1 LKFRRTKQEMI
12 PQRFAFICVVLL
24 TLASWAGAQTWTPLA
39 HQPSFTAST
48 ALLLTDG
55 TVMVQAQE
63 SSAWWRLTPD
73 KTGNY
78 INGTWTQLA
87 SLPSGYAPLYY
98 ASAVLPDGRVVIEGG
113 EFNITGPAAETTRGA
128 IYNPVSNSWISITPP
143 SGVTQIGDAS
153 GIVLPN
159 GSFMLG
165 PVNSSSQW
173 ILNPSTLN
181 WTLTGSG
188 KADANSEENWA
199 LLPNG
204 NVLTVDAQNGTNSE
218 IYSFVSGA
226 WSSAGGTIVTLPSN
240 NGDIRFVPEV
250 GPALLRPDGTVFATG
265 ATSSTAIYNPNTG
278 AWSAG
283 PTFPNSLSVAD
294 GPAALLPNGNVLVD
308 ASPFQIPP
316 SQFFEFNGTS
326 LISVSSPPNTGND
339 PSFVGRMLVL
349 PTGQILFTHGSNQIQ
364 IYTPQ
369 GTYQNAWR
377 PTISSS
383 LPNTLNPSSINN
395 FISGTQFNGL
405 SQGASYGDDAQSAT
419 NYPLVQIINNATG
432 DLAFARTHD
441 HSTMAVATG
450 SALVSTL
457 FDVPANIET
466 GASTLR
472 VVANGI
478 PSAEMP
484 INVSFGSSAN
494 CPETKCTLVQN
505 AYISH
510 FTGIDCT
517 GGEHYYTQYFG
528 ADGIRRSWDG
538 QGFYGTA
545 LTTVTNRSW
554 KGSDGQC
561 HNDWPVGNTL
571 SSFVTVY
578 RDTQFT
584 PVQGAYISHF
594 TEPNCTGQESY
605 YTKYFN
611 SDGIRRSW
619 DGQGSVGSIIY
630 TATTKSWKGSDGMC
644 HNDWTTAP
652 YNTLDGFVRV
662 YR

>member
-1 LKFRRTKQEMI
+1 MI
-12 PQRFAFICVVLL
+12 HKRFVFICIVLL
-24 TLASWAGAQTWTPLA
+24 TFASWAGAQTWTPLA

-78 INGTWTQLA
+78 VNGTWSQLA
-87 SLPSGYAPLYY
+87 SMPSGYGPLYY

-113 EFNITGPAAETTRGA
+113 EYNISGNAVETTLGA
-128 IYNPVSNSWISITPP
+128 IYNPVSNSWLSLTPP
-143 SGVTQIGDAS
+143 SGVSQIGDAS
-153 GIVLPN
+153 SVVLPN
-159 GSFMLG
+159 GTFMLG

-173 ILNPSTLN
+173 LLNPSTLN
-181 WTLTGSG
+181 WTLTGAAKS
-188 KADANSEENWA
+188 DPNSEENWA

-204 NVLTVDAQNGTNSE
+204 NVLTVDTQNNTNSE
-218 IYSFVSGA
+218 IYNATSGA
-226 WSSAGGTIVTLPSN
+226 WSSAGSTMVTLPSN
-240 NGDIRFVPEV
+240 GGMGIVPEL

-265 ATSSTAIYNPNTG
+265 ATSNTAIFNTNTG
-278 AWSAG
+278 LWSAG
-283 PTFPNSLSVAD
+283 PTFPNGLGVAD

-308 ASPFQIPP
+308 ASPFFNPP
-316 SQFFEFNGTS
+316 SQFFEFNGSS
-326 LISVSSPPNTGND
+326 LIAVSAPPNTNV
-339 PSFVGRMLVL
+339 PSYFGRMLVL

-364 IYTPQ
+364 IYTPT
-369 GTYQNAWR
+369 GTYQSAWR

-383 LPNTLNPSSINN
+383 LPNTLNPGSINN
-395 FISGTQFNGL
+395 FINGTQFNGL

-419 NYPLVQIINNATG
+419 NYPLVQITNNATG
-432 DLAFARTHD
+432 DQAVARTHD

-457 FDVPANIET
+457 FDVSANTET
-466 GASTLR
+466 GPSTLR

-478 PSAEMP
+478 PSPEMA
-484 INVSFGSSAN
+484 INVSFGPSAN
-494 CPETKCTLVQN
+494 CPESKCTLVQN

-510 FTGIDCT
+510 FTGIDCA
-517 GGEHYYTQYFG
+517 GGEHYYTPYFNG
-528 ADGIRRSWDG
+528 DGIRRSWDG
-538 QGFYGTA
+538 QGFFGIAT
-545 LTTVTNRSW
+545 TTVTNRSW
-554 KGSDGQC
+554 RGNDGQC

-571 SSFVTVY
+571 SGFVTVY

-594 TEPNCTGQESY
+594 TDANCTGQESY

-619 DGQGSVGSIIY
+619 DGQGRVGSIIY
-630 TATTKSWKGSDGMC
+630 TATTKSWMGSDGMC

-652 YNTLDGFVRV
+652 YNTLDGFVRI

>member
-1 LKFRRTKQEMI
+1 MI
-12 PQRFAFICVVLL
+12 PQRFAFICVALL
-24 TLASWAGAQTWTPLA
+24 ILVSWAGAQPTWTPLT

-87 SLPSGYAPLYY
+87 SMPSGYAPLYY
-98 ASAVLPDGRVVIEGG
+98 ASVVLPDGRVVVEGG
-113 EFNITGPAAETTRGA
+113 EYNNGSSNAVDTTLGA
-128 IYNPVSNSWISITPP
+128 IYNPVSNSWISLTPP
-143 SGVTQIGDAS
+143 SGVPSIGDAS
-153 GIVLPN
+153 GVVLPN
-159 GSFMLG
+159 GTFMMG
-165 PVNSSSQW
+165 PCCGSTNQW
-173 ILNPSTLN
+173 LLNPLTLN
-181 WTLTGSG
+181 WTFTGSG
-188 KADANSEENWA
+188 KAEANSEENWA

-204 NVLTVDAQNGTNSE
+204 NVLTVDTHVTNSE
-218 IYSFVSGA
+218 IYNSSSGA
-226 WSSAGGTIVTLPSN
+226 WSSAGSTMVTLPSN
-240 NGDIRFVPEV
+240 GGMAIVPEL

-265 ATSSTAIYNPNTG
+265 ATSNTAIYNPNTG
-278 AWSAG
+278 LWSAG
-283 PTFPNSLSVAD
+283 PIFPNGVGVAD

-308 ASPFQIPP
+308 ASPFFNPP
-316 SQFFEFNGTS
+316 SQFFEFDGAS
-326 LISVSSPPNTGND
+326 LISEPAPPNTNV
-339 PSFVGRMLVL
+339 PSYFGRMLVL

-364 IYTPQ
+364 IYTPI
-369 GTYQNAWR
+369 GTYQSAWQ

-383 LPNTLNPSSINN
+383 SLPSTLNPGSVNN
-395 FISGTQFNGL
+395 SVFGTQFNGL

-419 NYPLVQIINNATG
+419 NYPLVRITNNATG
-432 DLAFARTHD
+432 DLAYARTHD

-457 FDVPANIET
+457 FDVPASIET
-466 GASTLR
+466 GPSTLQ

-484 INVSFGSSAN
+484 INVSFGANAN
-494 CPETKCTLVQN
+494 CPETTCTQVQN

-517 GGEHYYTQYFG
+517 GGEHYYTPYFNS
-528 ADGIRRSWDG
+528 DGKRRSWDG
-538 QGFYGTA
+538 QGFFGTA
-545 LTTVTNRSW
+545 VTTVTNRSW
-554 KGSDGQC
+554 KGTDGQC
-561 HNDWPVGNTL
+561 HNDWPNGNTL

-584 PVQGAYISHF
+584 PVQAAYISHF
-594 TEPNCTGQESY
+594 TGADCTGEESY
-605 YTKYFN
+605 YTPYFGN
-611 SDGIRRSW
+611 DGIRRSW
-619 DGQGSVGSIIY
+619 DGGGTAGSIVY
-630 TATTKSWKGSDGMC
+630 TATNESWKGSDGMC
-644 HNDWTTAP
+644 HNDWVTNP
-652 YNTLDGFVRV
+652 NTLPGFVHI

>member
-1 LKFRRTKQEMI
+1 MI
-12 PQRFAFICVVLL
+12 PQRVVFICVALL
-24 TLASWAGAQTWTPLA
+24 TLVSWAGAQPTWTPLA

-55 TVMVQAQE
+55 TVMVQAEE
-63 SSAWWRLTPD
+63 SSVWWRLTPD

-78 INGTWTQLA
+78 VNGTWSQLA
-87 SLPSGYAPLYY
+87 SLPSGYAPRYY
-98 ASAVLPDGRVVIEGG
+98 ASAVLPDGRVVVEGG
-113 EFNITGPAAETTRGA
+113 EDNNGARVETTLGA
-128 IYNPVSNSWISITPP
+128 IYNPISNSWISLTPP
-143 SGVTQIGDAS
+143 SGVSQIGDAS

-159 GSFMLG
+159 GTFMMG
-165 PVNSSSQW
+165 PCCGSTTQW
-173 ILNPSTLN
+173 LLNPSTLN
-181 WTLTGSG
+181 WTSTGSG
-188 KADANSEENWA
+188 KADANSEETWT

-204 NVLTVDAQNGTNSE
+204 NVLTVDTENQTNSE
-218 IYSFVSGA
+218 IYSSIGGA
-226 WSSAGGTIVTLPSN
+226 WSSAGSTIVTLITN
-240 NGDIRFVPEV
+240 NGDSRFVPEI

-265 ATSSTAIYNPNTG
+265 ATSNTAIYNPNTG

-283 PTFPNSLSVAD
+283 PTFPNGLGVAD

-308 ASPFQIPP
+308 ASPFQAAP
-316 SQFFEFNGTS
+316 SSFFEFNGTS
-326 LISVSSPPNTGND
+326 LNPEPAPPNTNVAA
-339 PSFVGRMLVL
+339 FVGRMLVL
-349 PTGQILFTHGSNQIQ
+349 PTGQVLFTHGSNQIQ
-364 IYTPQ
+364 IYTST
-369 GTYQNAWR
+369 GTYQSAWR
-377 PTISSS
+377 PGISSS
-383 LPNTLNPSSINN
+383 LPNTLNPGSINN

-441 HSTMAVATG
+441 HSSMGVATG
-450 SALVSTL
+450 SALVSTS

-466 GASTLR
+466 GASILR

-478 PSAEMP
+478 PSPELP
-484 INVSFGSSAN
+484 VNVSFGPSAN

-517 GGEHYYTQYFG
+517 GGEHYYTPYFNS
-528 ADGIRRSWDG
+528 DGIRRSWDG
-538 QGFYGTA
+538 QGFFGTA

-554 KGSDGQC
+554 KGTDGVC
-561 HNDWPVGNTL
+561 HPDWPAGNTL
-571 SSFVTVY
+571 SGFVTVY

-594 TEPNCTGQESY
+594 TEANCTGQENY

-619 DGQGSVGSIIY
+619 DGQGTVGSIIY
-630 TATTKSWKGSDGMC
+630 TATTKSWKGNDGMC

-652 YNTLDGFVRV
+652 YNTLDGFVRI

>member
-1 LKFRRTKQEMI
+1 MI
-12 PQRFAFICVVLL
+12 PQRFAFICVALL
-24 TLASWAGAQTWTPLA
+24 TLASWAGAQGTWTPLA

-55 TVMVQAQE
+55 TVMVQADE
-63 SSAWWRLTPD
+63 SSVWWRLTPD

-78 INGTWTQLA
+78 VNGTWTQLA
-87 SLPSGYAPLYY
+87 SLPSGYAPRYY

-113 EFNITGPAAETTRGA
+113 EDNNGNNNAPEVALGA
-128 IYNPVSNSWISITPP
+128 IYNPISNSWISINPP
-143 SGVTQIGDAS
+143 SGVSQIGDAS
-153 GIVLPN
+153 SVVLPN
-159 GSFMLG
+159 GTFMLG
-165 PVNSSSQW
+165 PCCSIGQW
-173 ILNPSTLN
+173 LLNPSTLN
-181 WTLTGSG
+181 WTATGSG

-204 NVLTVDAQNGTNSE
+204 NVLTVDTQNQTNSE
-218 IYSFVSGA
+218 IYSFIGGA
-226 WSSAGGTIVTLPSN
+226 WSSAGSTIVTLPT
-240 NGDIRFVPEV
+240 NGGRTINGVPIVPEM
-250 GPALLRPDGTVFATG
+250 GPAILRPDGTVFATG
-265 ATSSTAIYNPNTG
+265 ATSSTAIYNTNTG
-278 AWSAG
+278 LWSVG
-283 PTFPNSLSVAD
+283 PTFTNNLDVAD

-308 ASPFQIPP
+308 ASPGVFNSPT
-316 SQFFEFNGTS
+316 SFFEFDGTN
-326 LISVSSPPNTGND
+326 LNPVSSPPNTGSD
-339 PSFVGRMLVL
+339 SSFVGRMLVL
-349 PTGQILFTHGSNQIQ
+349 PTGQIFFTHTSNQIQ
-364 IYTPQ
+364 IYTPNN
-369 GTYQNAWR
+369 GAYQSAWR

-383 LPNTLNPSSINN
+383 LPNTLNPGSINN
-395 FISGTQFNGL
+395 FINGTQFNGL

-466 GASTLR
+466 GPSILR
-472 VVANGI
+472 VNANGI
-478 PSAEMP
+478 PSPELP
-484 INVSFGSSAN
+484 VNVSFGASGN

-517 GGEHYYTQYFG
+517 GGEHYYTPYFSG
-528 ADGIRRSWDG
+528 DGIRRSWDG
-538 QGFYGTA
+538 QGFFGTA

-554 KGSDGQC
+554 KGTDGVC
-561 HNDWPVGNTL
+561 HHDWPAGNTL
-571 SSFVTVY
+571 SGFVTVY

-594 TEPNCTGQESY
+594 TEANCTGQENY

-619 DGQGSVGSIIY
+619 DGQGTVGSIIY

-652 YNTLDGFVRV
+652 YNTLDGFVRI

>member
-1 LKFRRTKQEMI
+1 MI
-12 PQRFAFICVVLL
+12 PQKFAFICVALL
-24 TLASWAGAQTWTPLA
+24 TLASWAGAQPTWTPLA
-39 HQPSFTAST
+39 HQPSFNAST

-55 TVMVQAQE
+55 TVMVQADE
-63 SSAWWRLTPD
+63 SSVWWRLTPD

-78 INGTWTQLA
+78 VNGTWTQLA
-87 SLPSGYAPLYY
+87 SLPSGYAPRYY
-98 ASAVLPDGRVVIEGG
+98 ASAVLPDGRVVVEGG
-113 EFNITGPAAETTRGA
+113 EDNNGNNNAPEVALGA
-128 IYNPVSNSWISITPP
+128 IYNPISNSWISLTPP
-143 SGVTQIGDAS
+143 SGVSQIGDAS

-159 GSFMLG
+159 GTFMLG
-165 PVNSSSQW
+165 PVFSATQW
-173 ILNPSTLN
+173 LLNPSTLN
-181 WTLTGSG
+181 WTSTGSG
-188 KADANSEENWA
+188 KADANSEETWT

-204 NVLTVDAQNGTNSE
+204 NVLTVDTNNSPNSE
-218 IYSFVSGA
+218 IYNPSSGA
-226 WSSAGGTIVTLPSN
+226 WSSAGSTVVTLPSN
-240 NGDIRFVPEV
+240 GGKGIVPEV
-250 GPALLRPDGTVFATG
+250 GPEVLRPDGTVFSAG
-265 ATSSTAIYNPNTG
+265 GTSNTAIYNLNTG
-278 AWSAG
+278 LWSAG
-283 PTFPNSLSVAD
+283 PTFPNGLNVAD
-294 GPAALLPNGNVLVD
+294 GPGALLPNGNVLVV
-308 ASPFQIPP
+308 ASPFQVAP

-326 LISVSSPPNTGND
+326 LSPAPAPPNTNF
-339 PSFVGRMLVL
+339 PAFVGRMLVL
-349 PTGQILFTHGSNQIQ
+349 PSGQIFFSNGSNQVQ
-364 IYTPQ
+364 IYTAV
-369 GTYQNAWR
+369 GTYQSAWR
-377 PTISSS
+377 PTVSSS
-383 LPNTLNPSSINN
+383 LPNTLNPGSINN
-395 FISGTQFNGL
+395 FINGTQFNGL

-466 GASTLR
+466 GPSTFR

-478 PSAEMP
+478 PSPELP
-484 INVSFGSSAN
+484 VNVSFGASAN

-517 GGEHYYTQYFG
+517 GGEHYYTPYFNS
-528 ADGIRRSWDG
+528 DGIRRSWDG
-538 QGFYGTA
+538 QGFFGTA

-554 KGSDGQC
+554 KGTDGVC
-561 HNDWPVGNTL
+561 HPDWPVGNTL
-571 SSFVTVY
+571 SGFVTVY

-594 TEPNCTGQESY
+594 TEANCTGQENY

-619 DGQGSVGSIIY
+619 DGQGTVGSIIY

-652 YNTLDGFVRV
+652 YNTLDGFVRI

>member
-1 LKFRRTKQEMI
+1 MI
-12 PQRFAFICVVLL
+12 PQRFAFICVALL
-24 TLASWAGAQTWTPLA
+24 ALASWAGAQGTWTPLV

-87 SLPSGYAPLYY
+87 SMPSGYAPLYY
-98 ASAVLPDGRVVIEGG
+98 ASVVLPDGRVVVEGG
-113 EFNITGPAAETTRGA
+113 EDNNGVNNAFTTLGA
-128 IYNPVSNSWISITPP
+128 IYNPVSNSWISLTPP
-143 SGVTQIGDAS
+143 SGVPSIGDAS

-159 GSFMLG
+159 GMFMLG
-165 PVNSSSQW
+165 PCCGSTGQW

-181 WTLTGSG
+181 WTSTGSG
-188 KADANSEENWA
+188 KADANSEETWT

-204 NVLTVDAQNGTNSE
+204 NVLTVDTEDATNSE
-218 IYSFVSGA
+218 IYNASSGA
-226 WSSAGGTIVTLPSN
+226 WSSAGSTIATLTSN
-240 NGDIRFVPEV
+240 NGDSRFVPEV

-278 AWSAG
+278 LWSTG
-283 PTFPNSLSVAD
+283 PSFPSGVNVAD

-308 ASPFQIPP
+308 ASPFQAAP
-316 SQFFEFNGTS
+316 SQFFEFDGTS
-326 LISVSSPPNTGND
+326 LNSEPTPPNTNVAA
-339 PSFVGRMLVL
+339 FVGRMLVL
-349 PTGQILFTHGSNQIQ
+349 PTGQVLFTHGSNQIQ
-364 IYTPQ
+364 IYTPI
-369 GTYQNAWR
+369 GTYQSAWQ

-383 LPNTLNPSSINN
+383 SLPSTLNPGSVNN
-395 FISGTQFNGL
+395 SVFGTQFNGL
-405 SQGASYGDDAQSAT
+405 SQGGAYGDDAQSAT
-419 NYPLVQIINNATG
+419 NYPLVRITNNATG
-432 DLAFARTHD
+432 DLAYARTHD

-466 GASTLR
+466 GASTLQ

-484 INVSFGSSAN
+484 INVSFGASAN
-494 CPETKCTLVQN
+494 CPETTCTQIQL

-517 GGEHYYTQYFG
+517 GGEHYYTPYFNS
-528 ADGIRRSWDG
+528 DGVRRSWDG
-538 QGFYGTA
+538 QGFFGSA
-545 LTTVTNRSW
+545 VTTVTNRSW
-554 KGSDGQC
+554 KGTDGQC
-561 HNDWPVGNTL
+561 HNDWPNGNTL
-571 SSFVTVY
+571 SGFVTVY

-584 PVQGAYISHF
+584 PVQAAYISHF
-594 TEPNCTGQESY
+594 TGANCTGEESY
-605 YTKYFN
+605 YTPYFN

-619 DGQGSVGSIIY
+619 DGHGMVGSIVY
-630 TATTKSWKGSDGMC
+630 TATNESWKGTDGMC
-644 HNDWTTAP
+644 HNDWVNAP
-652 YNTLDGFVRV
+652 NTLSGFVHV